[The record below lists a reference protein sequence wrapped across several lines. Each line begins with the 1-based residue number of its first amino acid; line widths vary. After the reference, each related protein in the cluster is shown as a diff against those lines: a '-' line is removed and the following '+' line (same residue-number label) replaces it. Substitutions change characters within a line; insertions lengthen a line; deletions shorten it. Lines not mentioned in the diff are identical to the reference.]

1 MPLAKSEPPESEP
14 QAIDTS
20 RNYTVN
26 EKKVP
31 PSLWFVT
38 ALEIIKIKR
47 LTFLR
52 NFTWEAYSRNTAC
65 ELLCMVIKPLNFHVI
80 RNWIF
85 TWCMQTVLFFM
96 T

>member
-47 LTFLR
+47 L
-52 NFTWEAYSRNTAC
+52 
-65 ELLCMVIKPLNFHVI
+65 
-80 RNWIF
+80 IF
-85 TWCMQTVLFFM
+85 TQLHLGSLFKKYGM
-96 T
+96 